1 MKRILLILILLIPAA
16 LHAQQIMV
24 SGMVMDSSRQFILP
38 AVKVRATNGNSTY
51 TDSTG
56 QYSILVSSNDSI
68 NFTYLDKSTIWF
80 PVRDMKNTRSFDI
93 ALQVTLKS
101 AYKTLKEVI
110 VYKKSYK
117 QDSVENRIKYQ
128 KIFNANTG
136 QVGISSGGGIYGGAG
151 LDPNDIINLFRFRR
165 NKSLRVIQNRL
176 IQEEQDKFIDYRF
189 NKDLVK
195 QITGF
200 VGTNL
205 DRFMKIWRPDYE
217 WVAMTSD
224 IEFHT
229 WILEASKA
237 YTRGELPWIVR

>member
-1 MKRILLILILLIPAA
+1 MKRYLYILILLIPAF
-16 LHAQQIMV
+16 LQAQDIMV
-24 SGMVMDSSRQFILP
+24 SGTVMDSSRQFILS
-38 AVKVRATNGNSTY
+38 AVKVRATNGNTTY

-56 QYSILVSSNDSI
+56 QYSIFVSSNDSI
-68 NFTYLDKSTIWF
+68 NFTYLDKSTTWF
-80 PVRDMKNTRSFDI
+80 PVREMKNTRSFDI
-93 ALQVTLKS
+93 SLRVTLKS
-101 AYKTLKEVI
+101 GYKTLKEVI

-136 QVGISSGGGIYGGAG
+136 QIGISTGDGLYGGAG
-151 LDPNDIINLFRFRR
+151 FDPNDIINAFRFRR

-176 IQEEQDKFIDYRF
+176 IQEEQDKFINYRF

-200 VGTNL
+200 TGTNL

-224 IEFHT
+224 VEFHT

>member
-1 MKRILLILILLIPAA
+1 MKRILYILILLIPVS
-16 LHAQQIMV
+16 LNAQEIMV
-24 SGMVMDSSRQFILP
+24 SGTVMDSSRQFILP
-38 AVKVRATNGNSTY
+38 SVKVTATNGNITY

-56 QYSILVSSNDSI
+56 QYAILVTSNDSI
-68 NFTYLDKSTIWF
+68 HFTYRDKSTIWF
-80 PVRDMKNTRSFDI
+80 PVREMKNTRSFDI
-93 ALQVTLKS
+93 SLQVTLKS
-101 AYKTLKEVI
+101 AYKSLKEVI

-136 QVGISSGGGIYGGAG
+136 QVGISSGGSLYGGAG

-165 NKSLRVIQNRL
+165 NRSLRVIQNRL
-176 IQEEQDKFIDYRF
+176 IQEEQDKFVDYRF

-200 VGTNL
+200 TGTNL

-217 WVAMTSD
+217 WVAITND
-224 IEFHT
+224 VEFHT

-237 YTRGELPWIVR
+237 YTRGEIPWIVR